1 LFLSTSADA
10 SISSGIHLNLINEFT
25 DILLMSWMQSGDIWP
40 EDWIREFM
48 GRTRTGWF
56 IPREFDEMKR
66 EMEREV
72 EEQFRDIQATA
83 PKELVREYETPEGD
97 KVREIG
103 PLVYGYSMIIGQD
116 GKPRVR
122 EFGNVQ
128 PSRPGVGRG
137 VTRPRIIRERVPLA
151 NVITTHK
158 EVIVEV
164 EMPGINKKDIRVNA
178 SKDSVEVISEDP
190 ERKYRRVIDLPPE
203 TSIETAMS
211 TYKNGMLEIVFDKKK
226 QSKPKG
232 KQINLE

>member
-1 LFLSTSADA
+1 MLISTDS

-56 IPREFDEMKR
+56 VPRECDEMKR
-66 EMEREV
+66 EMEREF

-103 PLVYGYSMIIGQD
+103 PLVYGYSMTIGQD

-151 NVITTHK
+151 NVTTTHK

-178 SKDSVEVISEDP
+178 SKDLVEVISEDP
-190 ERKYRRVIDLPPE
+190 ERKYRRMIDLPPE
-203 TSIETAMS
+203 TNIESAMS
-211 TYKNGMLEIVFDKKK
+211 TYKNGMLEIVFGKKK
-226 QSKPKG
+226 QSEPKG